1 MPLPKPRS
9 DENRAEF
16 ISRCISNPT
25 VQQEFNTNEQRV
37 AICATQFEESRER
50 NMTPNELLLT
60 KIKTRTQKRT
70 EFSHGVLTADRWVKT
85 LQEGVGLDLCY
96 RFGSNRQTS
105 FDDVLQKAAQTLTY
119 SNEDMVLEE
128 KAPRLPKGIEMPK
141 NTLMVFRHILTTP
154 RKDRDGDILRTEGA
168 EVDLKMLLLWQHV
181 PTLPIGKMLTI
192 VKRNSKQLVLIS
204 AIVDINELSHDAA
217 VMIDNGMGRFSHG
230 FRALEFEELK
240 EKEGEP
246 SGFDVK
252 RFEIMEESLVSV
264 PSNADAETQE
274 VLLSLVEGG
283 KLTSCMMKEYGKS
296 IREKRPVSI
305 PVKLDLSVSINGKD
319 INNESDESSSNA
331 TGGEEGRGIA
341 SPSEKA
347 NENSQTGGEETKQA
361 KDSEVKAMVGT
372 TGLADG
378 HRHGARVDDDGNG
391 KTGASN
397 GHRHP
402 IKKFVVQ
409 EVNGHKHPLS
419 KGDLE
424 ERSFID
430 VDKILNNC
438 KLTEKDREWFKA
450 SASQLWGSDWIE
462 GEKGGR
468 SLSKANEIKIKD
480 AKEIVDEVVGMD
492 ISRPA
497 KAALREASTSLATVL
512 VGLGE
517 ETETS
522 TKVEVKDAMVFVL
535 AEASSEQRTKM
546 IELLRLG
553 KQIEKQDR
561 RLEDFHRMLGR

>member
-1 MPLPKPRS
+1 MPLPKPTA

-16 ISRCISNPT
+16 ISRCVSNPT

-37 AICATQFEESRER
+37 AVCATQFDESRER
-50 NMTPNELLLT
+50 NMTPNELLLK
-60 KIKTRTQKRT
+60 KIKARTQKKT

-96 RFGSNRQTS
+96 RFGSTRQTS
-105 FDDVLQKAAQTLTY
+105 FADVLQKAAKTLTY

-128 KAPRLPKGIEMPK
+128 KAPRLPKGIEMPP

-168 EVDLKMLLLWQHV
+168 EVDPKMLLLWQHV
-181 PTLPIGKMLTI
+181 PTLPIGKMLVV
-192 VKRNSKQLVLIS
+192 VKQNSKQLVLVS

-264 PSNADAETQE
+264 PSNADAENQE

-283 KLTSCMMKEYGKS
+283 KLTSSMMKEYGKL
-296 IREKRPVSI
+296 IRDKHSVSI

-319 INNESDESSSNA
+319 ISNERNESSSDA
-331 TGGEEGRGIA
+331 TGGEKGRGITG
-341 SPSEKA
+341 PSEKA
-347 NENSQTGGEETKQA
+347 DEDSQTGGEKTKQA
-361 KDSEVKAMVGT
+361 KDSEVKARVGS

-378 HRHGARVDDDGNG
+378 HRHSVRVDDDGNG
-391 KTGASN
+391 KTGASS
-397 GHRHP
+397 GHAHP

-424 ERSFID
+424 ERSFCESP
-430 VDKILNNC
+430 NNPSNFY
-438 KLTEKDREWFKA
+438 TREE
-450 SASQLWGSDWIE
+450 LMEMG
-462 GEKGGR
+462 KGGR

-522 TKVEVKDAMVFVL
+522 TKVEVKDAMVIVL
-535 AEASSEQRTKM
+535 AEASSEQRKTL
-546 IELLRLG
+546 IDLLLVE
-553 KQIEKQDR
+553 KEIEKQDQQ
-561 RLEDFHRMLGR
+561 LESFRKLLTG